1 MMDCDYQVI
10 DKDGKITNYIWD
22 NQQKQM
28 VEGKKEKEIPW
39 WKLHEIADNLNG
51 TLRHISCVDSN
62 SRRYK
67 RIVIEYEEEK

>member
-51 TLRHISCVDSN
+51 TLRHICCVDSN